1 MRILLLE
8 PFYTGSHRAWAE
20 QLAYHSKHEILIL
33 SMTGRYWKWRMH
45 GAAVTLSNRVK
56 SFDRPIDLILATDM
70 LDVSTFL
77 ALIKD
82 HLPKTPLFLYF
93 HENQMAYPW
102 GQNITRNN
110 NWRHYAFINY
120 ASALSA
126 DKVLFNSQYNRDSF
140 HQEAYQLLNSYQD
153 YNELETVD
161 TIREKSEVLP
171 LGLNLASFD
180 PVINNT
186 GRSKDPP
193 LIVWNHRW
201 EGDKNPEAFAKL
213 IMTLNE
219 EGYNFELALLG
230 EAPYGNIKVF
240 EELKAELG
248 DKVVAFGYAES
259 FEEYAAW
266 LAQADLLPVT
276 SNQDFFGGSV
286 VEAIYC
292 GCYPILP
299 NRLAYPEHLPIEY
312 NAVLYDTFQEL
323 LWKTKWAIANIKEI
337 RNYDLSYQ
345 VKKYDWRYMIPQ
357 YDQVFETCFPV
368 SN

>member
-1 MRILLLE
+1 MKILLLE
-8 PFYTGSHRAWAE
+8 PFFTGSHRAWAE
-20 QLAYHSKHEILIL
+20 QLASHSHHEVFIAG
-33 SMTGRYWKWRMH
+33 MEGRYWKWRMH
-45 GAAVTLSNRVK
+45 GAAVTLSKRIK
-56 SFDRPIDLILATDM
+56 SLDLHPDLILATDM

-77 ALIKD
+77 GVTKG
-82 HLPKTPLFLYF
+82 HLPTTSLILYF

-102 GQNITRNN
+102 GQNTIRNN

-120 ASALSA
+120 TSALSA
-126 DKVLFNSQYNRDSF
+126 DQVLFNSRYNRESF
-140 HQEAYQLLNSYQD
+140 HQEAYQLLKSYHD
-153 YNELETVD
+153 YNELETVN
-161 TIREKSEVLP
+161 TIREKSKVLP
-171 LGLNLASFD
+171 LGLDLASFD
-180 PVINNT
+180 PVIKHA

-266 LAQADLLPVT
+266 LAQADLIPVT
-276 SNQDFFGGSV
+276 SNQDFFGASV
-286 VEAIYC
+286 VEAMYC

-299 NRLAYPEHLPIEY
+299 NRLAYPEHIPVEWKGI
-312 NAVLYDTFQEL
+312 LYDTFQEL
-323 LWKTKWAIANIKEI
+323 LLKTRWALENINEV
-337 RNYDLSYQ
+337 RSYNLSYH
-345 VKKYDWRYMIPQ
+345 VEKYDWKNMINQ
-357 YDQVFETCFPV
+357 YDQVFENCVQAST
-368 SN
+368 